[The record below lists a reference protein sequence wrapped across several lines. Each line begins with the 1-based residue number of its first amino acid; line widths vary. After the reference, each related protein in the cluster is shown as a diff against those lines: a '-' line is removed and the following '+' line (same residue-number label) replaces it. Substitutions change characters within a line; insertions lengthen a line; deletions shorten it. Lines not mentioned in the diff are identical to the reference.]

1 MNMKT
6 RDNQEFRA
14 VINALGFDVNG
25 YDEIKAGFSSD
36 KKFKLTSEEG
46 PFLLRISS
54 KNQEG
59 KRRTE
64 FEIIQSAY
72 EMGVKCAQPMKFGI
86 LDGFEVC
93 FSCFRFI
100 EGEDAETKLPL
111 LPDTVAFSIGEE
123 AGMDLR
129 RLNDIK
135 PKNGHETWSDRK
147 RRKHEIYAREYINS
161 GYSFKADR
169 EILDYIDSELSLM
182 NETECVFQHDDF
194 HVGNIIIH
202 DNRYNGVIDF
212 NRMDWGDY
220 VHEFVKLGWFSR
232 YVSEAFANGQIHG
245 YFKND
250 IPEYFWKRYSLYMA
264 MSLYSTIVWHM
275 KYFPNLM
282 DEMKKYLD
290 MVLDDH
296 EHFNRSK
303 PKWKN

>member
-1 MNMKT
+1 MTK
-6 RDNQEFRA
+6 DNQEMQG
-14 VINALGFDVNG
+14 IIKALGINMHD

-36 KKFKLTSEEG
+36 KKFKLSSEEG

-54 KNQEG
+54 KKQEG
-59 KRRTE
+59 NRRTE
-64 FEIIQSAY
+64 FEIIQTAY
-72 EMGVKCAQPMKFGI
+72 KMGVRCAQPIKIGI
-86 LDGFEVC
+86 LDDFEIC

-100 EGEDAETKLPL
+100 EGENAETKLPEISEQ
-111 LPDTVAFSIGEE
+111 VAFNIGKE
-123 AGMDLR
+123 AGMDLKK
-129 RLNDIK
+129 LNEIK
-135 PKNGHETWSDRK
+135 PKSGQETWSDRK
-147 RRKHEIYAREYINS
+147 RRKHEMYARKYMNS

-169 EILDYIDSELSLM
+169 EILEYIDSELSLM
-182 NETECVFQHDDF
+182 NQTESVFQHDDF

-220 VHEFVKLGWFSR
+220 VHDFVKLGWYSR
-232 YVSEAFANGQIHG
+232 YVSEAFANGQVEG
-245 YFKND
+245 YFGQD
-250 IPEYFWKRYSLYMA
+250 IPEDFWRKYSLYMA

-290 MVLDDH
+290 MVLEDH

-303 PKWKN
+303 PKWKS